1 MLTDAPIVAF
11 VATTRPAE
19 ARAFYAD
26 VLGLRLV
33 HEDRFA
39 LEFVAG
45 GSSLRVARVELLQP
59 AGYTVLGWTVP
70 DIQAAI
76 TDLASRGV
84 QFERFPDFMQQDPQ
98 GVWLSPSGAQI
109 AWFKDPDGNTL
120 SVTQLA

>member
-1 MLTDAPIVAF
+1 MLTDAPVVAF

-19 ARAFYAD
+19 ARVFYAD

-33 HEDRFA
+33 HEDQFA

-45 GSSLRVARVELLQP
+45 GTSLRVTRVENLQA
-59 AGYTVLGWTVP
+59 AGYTVLGWSVP
-70 DIQAAI
+70 DIQTAV

-84 QFERFPDFMQQDPQ
+84 QFERFPAFMQQDALGIWAAP
-98 GVWLSPSGAQI
+98 GGAQV

-120 SVTQLA
+120 SVTQPA